1 MKTDLT
7 KILSVGGHPGL
18 YRYLAQ
24 SNGGVVVESMTDKTR
39 KWMGPS
45 ARMTSLSDISVYTT
59 MEDELKLQDIF
70 TKMKDFLQ
78 EGPAPDPKSTAE
90 EMAAFFEKVIPQYD
104 KDRFYPSHMKKVLD
118 WYHIL
123 KAADALDFEN
133 PEINE
138 SGDDPEQ
145 DGTEKHVAETKP
157 EHKPQTVKTAKAPKP
172 AGTKAPKTTGA
183 KAPKPVMKHTTQK

>member
-1 MKTDLT
+1 
-7 KILSVGGHPGL
+7 
-18 YRYLAQ
+18 
-24 SNGGVVVESMTDKTR
+24 MTDKTR

-104 KDRFYPSHMKKVLD
+104 KDRLYPSHMKKVLD

-157 EHKPQTVKTAKAPKP
+157 EPKAQKAKSAKAPKP